1 MVIDS
6 KRVANICDETFMMYK
21 FGGSLIRRD
30 DESFLLSDV
39 ACVTCSQIQYMQTC
53 LPHLKVQ
60 VLSSEA
66 STSGFVLRMS
76 VSTQHTDA
84 IARSCV
90 HVGMQLILF
99 IFLFMFIW
107 YKHAEYLQTMA
118 LL

>member
-21 FGGSLIRRD
+21 YGGSLIRRD
-30 DESFLLSDV
+30 DESFLLTDV

-66 STSGFVLRMS
+66 STSGFVLMMS

-90 HVGMQLILF
+90 HVGMQLIFFLLFF
-99 IFLFMFIW
+99 IFICH
-107 YKHAEYLQTMA
+107 KHMQYLQTMP